1 MSGGEA
7 SSYYALDFLYRVV
20 LPWLVERPD
29 RRRAAADLAASLIA
43 AEKRRAETAMRLDI
57 EIPMTLVVGLSTRC
71 NLRCPS
77 CLAIDEVAGP
87 ETALSRDAVDALLD
101 EARTL
106 GIARI
111 ALVGGEPLLA
121 LEFDRVIEDHPRLF
135 FAVFTN
141 GRAADAARLD
151 RLAKQAN
158 IAMFV
163 NVTATSRD
171 RDAGGF
177 DPEVPA
183 ILGRLRERGILFGF
197 SATVHAGNSSMF
209 ADPGTYK
216 EMARLGTR
224 FGLLLDY
231 FAEVGAAADPRQ
243 WIVPPDERAR
253 IVEIARR
260 SGAALGMPVLCAPE
274 DEKTNG
280 GCGAAGRLLVYVSP
294 EGTIEP
300 CPFARRSSFRLE
312 THGLRDALASPFFR
326 AIRDRARDWSRR
338 GAGCAVRAAPV
349 EFLELAA
356 RHGAAAPGG

>member
-121 LEFDRVIEDHPRLF
+121 LEFDREI
-135 FAVFTN
+135 
-141 GRAADAARLD
+141 GRAH
-151 RLAKQAN
+151 
-158 IAMFV
+158 V
-163 NVTATSRD
+163 
-171 RDAGGF
+171 
-177 DPEVPA
+177 
-183 ILGRLRERGILFGF
+183 
-197 SATVHAGNSSMF
+197 
-209 ADPGTYK
+209 
-216 EMARLGTR
+216 
-224 FGLLLDY
+224 
-231 FAEVGAAADPRQ
+231 
-243 WIVPPDERAR
+243 
-253 IVEIARR
+253 
-260 SGAALGMPVLCAPE
+260 
-274 DEKTNG
+274 
-280 GCGAAGRLLVYVSP
+280 
-294 EGTIEP
+294 
-300 CPFARRSSFRLE
+300 
-312 THGLRDALASPFFR
+312 
-326 AIRDRARDWSRR
+326 
-338 GAGCAVRAAPV
+338 
-349 EFLELAA
+349 
-356 RHGAAAPGG
+356 